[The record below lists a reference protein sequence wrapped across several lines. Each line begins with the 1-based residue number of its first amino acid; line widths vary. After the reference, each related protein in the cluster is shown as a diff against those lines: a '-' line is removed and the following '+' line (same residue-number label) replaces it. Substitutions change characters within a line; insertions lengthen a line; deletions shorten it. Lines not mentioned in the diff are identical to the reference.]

1 MKLEE
6 KINKVLLEAET
17 NEWQHKFLLDIM
29 FKLKKKNSFV
39 PTNKQSIVLNR
50 MFLKLNIEL
59 LPVENEEDKILNKLN
74 KIVERT
80 KNNNED
86 NRADFF
92 HNLQKFYNERGFL
105 SPKQQMAIQKFDLN
119 YSKQKYTARPKG
131 GR

>member
-1 MKLEE
+1 MRLEE
-6 KINKVLLEAET
+6 KINKVLQEGET
-17 NEWQHKFLLDIM
+17 NEWQDKFLLDIM

-50 MFLKLNIEL
+50 MFQKVNVEL
-59 LPVENEEDKILNKLN
+59 LPVENEENKIIEKLS

-80 KNNNED
+80 KNNTED

-105 SPKQQMAIQKFDLN
+105 SAKQQMAIQKFDLN

>member
-6 KINKVLLEAET
+6 KINKVLQEGET
-17 NEWQHKFLLDIM
+17 NEWQDKFLLDIM

-50 MFLKLNIEL
+50 MFQKVNVEL
-59 LPVENEEDKILNKLN
+59 LPVENEENKIIEKLN

-80 KNNNED
+80 KNNTED

-92 HNLQKFYNERGFL
+92 HKLQKFYNEKGFL
-105 SPKQQMAIQKFDLN
+105 SPKQQNAIQKFDLN

>member
-1 MKLEE
+1 MTLQE
-6 KINKVLLEAET
+6 KINKVLQAGET
-17 NEWQHKFLLDIM
+17 NEWQDKFLLDIM

-50 MFLKLNIEL
+50 MFQKVNVEL
-59 LPVENEEDKILNKLN
+59 LPVENEENKIIEKLN